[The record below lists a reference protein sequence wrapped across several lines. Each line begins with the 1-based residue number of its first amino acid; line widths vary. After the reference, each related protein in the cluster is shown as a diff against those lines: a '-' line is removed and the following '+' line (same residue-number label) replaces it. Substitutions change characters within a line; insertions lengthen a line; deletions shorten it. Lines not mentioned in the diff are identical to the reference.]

1 MRDFFRQLTIH
12 QRRLAV
18 VIALILCVHVGI
30 TAYHRTRKVGDFDVL
45 RGFGAELLRGDVL
58 YAEGLCYNYMPITA
72 LYNMPSALTPAWI
85 ASIWR
90 SLAALGCLALT
101 VVWLKRMTPGSER
114 SPREWFTLAALALL
128 LAAHYIIRDLDDAG
142 PHTILLAMLIG
153 GAYCLWQSRERWA
166 AAWFGLAI
174 ALKMTPGL
182 LLPFFVWKRQF
193 RLAFYTGLATAAW
206 IALPAVWMG
215 PQAWWTAQY
224 QWTTSVA
231 IRALSGESDHNE
243 QRIQNQALKP
253 ALERLLTTYAPD
265 DRRKLDHPLDVPV
278 LDLEPRT
285 ARAITGGVML
295 ALLAAFAWQTWRPYQ
310 GPHDPA
316 RLSEF
321 AGLLIMMTLFSP
333 VTWLQHLPW
342 VLPCTCLL
350 VERYRSTGLRDRTLQ
365 IGLGLY
371 AFMVVVINRELV
383 GRETYYLLLSWH
395 MHTLC
400 QLLLLGMLATTRRPA
415 VSAYATAIDDT
426 STAKFDAA
434 PAAVRRAA

>member
-1 MRDFFRQLTIH
+1 M
-12 QRRLAV
+12 
-18 VIALILCVHVGI
+18 
-30 TAYHRTRKVGDFDVL
+30 
-45 RGFGAELLRGDVL
+45 
-58 YAEGLCYNYMPITA
+58 
-72 LYNMPSALTPAWI
+72 
-85 ASIWR
+85 
-90 SLAALGCLALT
+90 
-101 VVWLKRMTPGSER
+101 
-114 SPREWFTLAALALL
+114 
-128 LAAHYIIRDLDDAG
+128 
-142 PHTILLAMLIG
+142 
-153 GAYCLWQSRERWA
+153 
-166 AAWFGLAI
+166 
-174 ALKMTPGL
+174 
-182 LLPFFVWKRQF
+182 
-193 RLAFYTGLATAAW
+193 
-206 IALPAVWMG
+206 
-215 PQAWWTAQY
+215 
-224 QWTTSVA
+224 A

-285 ARAITGGVML
+285 ARTIIGGTML
-295 ALLAAFAWQTWRPYQ
+295 ALLAAFAWQTRRPYQ

-342 VLPCTCLL
+342 VLPCTWLL
-350 VERYRSTGLRDRTLQ
+350 VERYRSAGLRDRTLQ

-415 VSAYATAIDDT
+415 ASAAATVTGDT
-426 STAKFDAA
+426 SPAKANAA
-434 PAAVRRAA
+434 PTVTRLAA